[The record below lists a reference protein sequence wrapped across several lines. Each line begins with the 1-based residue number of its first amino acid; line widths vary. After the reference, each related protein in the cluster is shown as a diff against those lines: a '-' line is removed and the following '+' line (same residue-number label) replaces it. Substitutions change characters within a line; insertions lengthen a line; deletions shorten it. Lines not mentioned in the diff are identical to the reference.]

1 MENVLE
7 KSFTATNMIFIITL
21 TIKITTIKAP
31 TTTTHRAGRQDKGGS
46 LPGHA
51 AMGKHKRHHSR
62 YFRLQDNDDDDDFEH
77 GDGV

>member
-1 MENVLE
+1 M
-7 KSFTATNMIFIITL
+7 
-21 TIKITTIKAP
+21 IKAP

-62 YFRLQDNDDDDDFEH
+62 YFRLQDNDDDDDIEH

>member
-1 MENVLE
+1 
-7 KSFTATNMIFIITL
+7 MIFIITT
-21 TIKITTIKAP
+21 TITTTTIKAP
-31 TTTTHRAGRQDKGGS
+31 KTTTAHRAGRQDKGGS

-62 YFRLQDNDDDDDFEH
+62 YFRLQDNDDDDDIED